1 MRKRKCC
8 NTGSRGEEKARLL
21 CGDDVDIASDMHVRA
36 GAIDTAIDP
45 KREQNKNLCG
55 MSELRQKVGGVKDME
70 KVYNLKEAAEI
81 LGVSVRTLRYWIQTG
96 VVHSGKYKTSKRR
109 YIFESEIKR
118 MQEQLLQ

>member
-1 MRKRKCC
+1 
-8 NTGSRGEEKARLL
+8 
-21 CGDDVDIASDMHVRA
+21 
-36 GAIDTAIDP
+36 
-45 KREQNKNLCG
+45 
-55 MSELRQKVGGVKDME
+55 ME

-96 VVHSGKYKTSKRR
+96 IIHSGKYKTSKRR